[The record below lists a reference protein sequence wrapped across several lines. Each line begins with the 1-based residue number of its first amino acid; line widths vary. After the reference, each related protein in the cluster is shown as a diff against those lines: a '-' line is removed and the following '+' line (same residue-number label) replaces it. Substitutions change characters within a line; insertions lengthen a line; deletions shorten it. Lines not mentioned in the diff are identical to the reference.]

1 MPRRP
6 LPWPASRLDRD
17 IMHELY
23 LEAKSAG
30 QPMTAIIAAALAEH
44 CNRRLHQTASSAPP
58 ATDTGGAAAAA

>member
-23 LEAKSAG
+23 LEAKASG
-30 QPMTAIIAAALAEH
+30 QPMTAVIAAALAEH
-44 CNRRLHQTASSAPP
+44 CNRRLHQTVSSPEP
-58 ATDTGGAAAAA
+58 AIGVRGVAAAA

>member
-23 LEAKSAG
+23 LEAKASG
-30 QPMTAIIAAALAEH
+30 QPMTEVIAAALAEH
-44 CNRRLHQTASSAPP
+44 CNRRLHQTAIAPEP
-58 ATDTGGAAAAA
+58 ATGVRGVAVAA

>member
-23 LEAKSAG
+23 LEAKATS
-30 QPMTAIIAAALAEH
+30 QPMTAVIAAALAEH
-44 CNRRLHQTASSAPP
+44 CNRRLHQTAGAIRP
-58 ATDTGGAAAAA
+58 ATDIRDAAAA